1 MIELI
6 FLTFIAVIFIF
17 LYRKDR
23 EDRIREENMF
33 KNSLDQ
39 IEANTEKF
47 YDTVGKMQ
55 IKHFENLE
63 KHSAKLL
70 KLIEQKPAKE
80 IPVPEIRKLEDIYT
94 NDIEKEQITE
104 DPFTEENHIPIVQG
118 LNVQME
124 GEEMVHPINIE

>member
-6 FLTFIAVIFIF
+6 FLTFIAVIFFF

-23 EDRIREENMF
+23 EDRIREEDMF

-39 IEANTEKF
+39 IESNTEKF

-70 KLIEQKPAKE
+70 KLIDQKPARE
-80 IPVPEIRKLEDIYT
+80 ILVPEIRKLEDIDL
-94 NDIEKEQITE
+94 NEIEKEQITE

-118 LNVQME
+118 LNLQME
-124 GEEMVHPINIE
+124 GEELITPINIS

>member
-1 MIELI
+1 
-6 FLTFIAVIFIF
+6 
-17 LYRKDR
+17 
-23 EDRIREENMF
+23 MF

-39 IEANTEKF
+39 INANTEKF

-70 KLIEQKPAKE
+70 KLIDQKPARE
-80 IPVPEIRKLEDIYT
+80 ILVPEIRKLEDIDL
-94 NDIEKEQITE
+94 NEIEKEQITE

-118 LNVQME
+118 LNLQME
-124 GEEMVHPINIE
+124 GEELITPINIS